1 MYNSGGILKGSKQGN
16 FDADGNATYGQQG
29 FQSKTSFNQTQ
40 GSMGGGANPASLK
53 GKLMSLEEMIK
64 TVSDEM
70 NFHKKE
76 VQVLKSEKDTLES
89 VLSMKT
95 QDVKKTLTNELMRI
109 DEEMKRHFQH
119 QKAENARLQQQITAL
134 KGEKTALQQQLLG
147 LQRRISELEMQVG
160 NEEPN

>member
-1 MYNSGGILKGSKQGN
+1 
-16 FDADGNATYGQQG
+16 
-29 FQSKTSFNQTQ
+29 
-40 GSMGGGANPASLK
+40 
-53 GKLMSLEEMIK
+53 MIK
-64 TVSDEM
+64 TVADEM

-147 LQRRISELEMQVG
+147 NIWLVKERINSLLSVRSSKKNFRTRNASRKRRAKLKTIEMYLNIAYLV
-160 NEEPN
+160 EKFDCLRFIHHITWL